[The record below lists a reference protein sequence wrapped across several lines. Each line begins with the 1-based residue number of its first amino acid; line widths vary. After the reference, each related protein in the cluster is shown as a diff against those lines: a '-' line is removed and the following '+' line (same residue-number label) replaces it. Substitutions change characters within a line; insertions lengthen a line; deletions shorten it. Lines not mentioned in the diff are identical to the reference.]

1 MKQYKIIFSAIH
13 AIYRLMTTSYNIDN
27 FLLGICR
34 IYKNTFN
41 ANRIII
47 IVRNLNT
54 GRYIKVFIDKN
65 KQYIKKGNNILTK
78 KENNMLKREK
88 EIFSENELIYPFVF
102 SEPMGV
108 IYIKKKDNLKFQE
121 LERRWFLSL
130 CEVTSICLKIFNL
143 YNESKKTMISYIN
156 SLTKLLNQ
164 YVPTSY
170 INKES
175 IFYLTKVLGKEMKL
189 AKEEI
194 KSLEYALLLHDAGK
208 IQLPSKLL
216 KKQRTLT
223 DEEFKIIKE
232 HPYKG
237 VELIKDLEALKPV
250 IPIILHHHEK
260 YDGSG
265 YPYGLKKDEIP
276 FGSRFLAVLDAFDA
290 MFFGRPYKKRKYLDT
305 IIQEFELQKGKQF
318 DPDIVDA
325 FLKILKRPSVRKR
338 LISFLEIWLRSNYTF
353 LILKREILKGDK

>member
-1 MKQYKIIFSAIH
+1 MKQYKFIFSSFH
-13 AIYRLMTTSYNIDN
+13 AIYRLITASSDIDN
-27 FLLGICR
+27 FLLGISR
-34 IYKNTFN
+34 IYKNIFDADKIVIIYKNFN
-41 ANRIII
+41 SNK
-47 IVRNLNT
+47 
-54 GRYIKVFIDKN
+54 YIKVYIDKN
-65 KQYIKKGNNILTK
+65 KQSIKKGNNILTG
-78 KENNMLKREK
+78 KENLILKEQK
-88 EIFSENELIYPFVF
+88 EIFSEKEMVYPFVF
-102 SEPMGV
+102 SEPMGI

-121 LERRWFLSL
+121 LDRRWFLSM
-130 CEVTSICLKIFNL
+130 CEITSIGLKIFNL
-143 YNESKKTMISYIN
+143 YNENKKTMINYIN

-189 AKEEI
+189 SKEEI

-208 IQLPSKLL
+208 IHLPSRLL
-216 KKQRTLT
+216 KKQKPLT
-223 DEEFKIIKE
+223 DEEFKIIME

-237 VELIKDLEALKPV
+237 VELIKDLEVLKPV

-260 YDGSG
+260 YDGTG

-276 FGSRFLAVLDAFDA
+276 FGSRFLSVLDAFDA

-305 IIQEFELQKGKQF
+305 IIEEFELQKGKQF

-338 LISFLEIWLRSNYTF
+338 LISFL
-353 LILKREILKGDK
+353 